1 MPHPIYI
8 VDAFVCGPFTGN
20 PAAVCLISGK
30 ESAQWMQRVA
40 AEMNLSET
48 AFIWHL
54 QGNEWVLRWFTPR
67 CEVDLCGH
75 ATLAAAHTL
84 WQRGSDHDSIE
95 FHTRSGVLTAKR
107 DGQGIKL
114 DFPAD
119 RPEPLSPEA
128 AASVQQLVKDKAQW
142 LGRGRDDALVV
153 FTSAEEVRQFQ
164 PDFAQIQAL
173 PYRGLLITARGD
185 EEGLDVVSR
194 FFAPTLGIPE
204 DPVTGAAHCLL
215 APYWSEVLHKKT
227 LKARQLSLRGGS
239 LTCTVGENRVYLSGT
254 CVPYMIGKITLP

>member
-215 APYWSEVLHKKT
+215 APYWCERLGCKT
-227 LKARQLSLRGGS
+227 LRGLQASPRTGLVEMALSGQRVTLRGAANTV
-239 LTCTVGENRVYLSGT
+239 LVGEFLG
-254 CVPYMIGKITLP
+254 

>member
-215 APYWSEVLHKKT
+215 APYWCERRGRKT
-227 LKARQLSLRGGS
+227 LRGLQASPRTGLVEMALSGQRVTLRGAANTV
-239 LTCTVGENRVYLSGT
+239 LVGEFLE
-254 CVPYMIGKITLP
+254 

>member
-20 PAAVCLISGK
+20 PAAVCLVSGN

-40 AEMNLSET
+40 MEMNLSET

-84 WQRGSDHDSIE
+84 WLRGADHKSIE
-95 FHTRSGVLTAKR
+95 FHTRSGVLSTTR
-107 DGQGIKL
+107 EGQGIEL
-114 DFPAD
+114 DLPAD
-119 RPEPLSPEA
+119 SPEPLSSET
-128 AASVQQLVKDKAQW
+128 AASVQHVVKGRGQW
-142 LGRGRDDALVV
+142 LGRGRDDVMVV
-153 FTSAEEVRQFQ
+153 LGSAQEVRQFQ

-173 PYRGLLITARGD
+173 PFRGLILTARS
-185 EEGLDVVSR
+185 EEASEEVVSR
-194 FFAPTLGIPE
+194 FFAPALGIPE

-215 APYWSEVLHKKT
+215 APYWCERLGRKT
-227 LKARQLSLRGGS
+227 LRGLQASPRTGLVEMELSGQRVILGGAANTV
-239 LTCTVGENRVYLSGT
+239 LVGELLG
-254 CVPYMIGKITLP
+254 